1 MPSTAYPTE
10 NLMATARAGET
21 GGNLPTLVGTEASNV
36 LTLTQ
41 LATMEPQTLKA
52 LMKHRLN
59 EELNWT
65 NYQLAKAYG
74 QLKERQADVNPSRY
88 TTTVTQV
95 LEKPETA
102 RWNTVCLV
110 LAAMGLLV
118 QVVAIKQQ
126 VYSLAGPSSNA

>member
-1 MPSTAYPTE
+1 
-10 NLMATARAGET
+10 
-21 GGNLPTLVGTEASNV
+21 
-36 LTLTQ
+36 
-41 LATMEPQTLKA
+41 MEPQTLKA

-74 QLKERQADVNPSRY
+74 QLKERQAEVNPSRY

>member
-1 MPSTAYPTE
+1 MPSTAYPRE
-10 NLMATARAGET
+10 NRLATARAEET
-21 GGNLPTLVGTEASNV
+21 RGKQPTLVGTEANNV

-74 QLKERQADVNPSRY
+74 QIKEGQAEVNPSRY

-118 QVVAIKQQ
+118 QVVAINQQ
-126 VYSLAGPSSNA
+126 VYSLAGPTSNA